1 MSSKSS
7 LSSTTYKIDVTPEME
22 RHLETYITYY
32 PRRRINTENMN
43 GILKIIVRIVIGNNL
58 GISTCSD
65 NVKQMIIS
73 IFHLVIQDEYKKSLL
88 STKEFTDL
96 HLLVEKEMKRLEWE
110 DCAMLWCMILF

>member
-22 RHLETYITYY
+22 RHLETYITDY
-32 PRRRINTENMN
+32 PRRRVNTENMN
-43 GILKIIVRIVIGNNL
+43 GILKIIARIVIGNNL

-88 STKEFTDL
+88 STKEIKEL
-96 HLLVEKEMKRLEWE
+96 HPLVEDEMKRVEWE
-110 DCAMLWCMILF
+110 DCVMLWCMILC